1 VITRKPSSL
10 GVRVVQDQPCE
21 SERVLP
27 DNGTKRRERDLEG
40 EQSPW
45 KDRLLIGLATTRQQ
59 YGLVGGVKP

>member
-1 VITRKPSSL
+1 VVARKPSLL
-10 GVRVVQDQPCE
+10 GERVVQNPPSE
-21 SERVLP
+21 SEQVLP
-27 DNGTKRRERDLEG
+27 GNGTKRRERDLEG